1 MNIQGMTEFIDAG
14 GNLLV
19 TGSSNTG
26 EVLRE
31 IASECGFEVSYLTI
45 TFFVAVNPVYL
56 LLAWFLPLRKKI

>member
-45 TFFVAVNPVYL
+45 TFD
-56 LLAWFLPLRKKI
+56 ISS

>member
-31 IASECGFEVSYLTI
+31 IASECGFEVSYLAI
-45 TFFVAVNPVYL
+45 TFD
-56 LLAWFLPLRKKI
+56 ISS